1 MVRVHTEKISPLRRV
16 PAVQAV
22 RPGSLSRED
31 RAIGPVSPACLALA
45 RPGLSSLTGWASG
58 PRQSTGNTRAAS
70 TVKPGPP
77 VRIARPAR
85 ILSCLLFLSLLIVQF
100 MWPVAAAAA
109 DRSSSGSG
117 SGIKRFCILVGAN
130 DGGPER
136 ETLRYAV
143 SDALSLRKVFT
154 TMGGIEIQDCL
165 LQVNPK
171 KEELLEAMVQME
183 SMAGAAAAANQRV
196 EVIFYYSGHSDVEG
210 LLLGDEHLEYRTLR
224 SRFDKIPADV
234 HIAILDS
241 CFSGAFTRLK
251 GGSTQAPFMAETG
264 YDMKG
269 YAFLSSSSSSE
280 ASQESDHLR
289 GSFFTHY
296 VVAGLRGAAD
306 HNNDER
312 VTLNELYQFAY
323 SETLTRTEKTF
334 AGPQHPNYSIQM
346 SGTGDVVITQ
356 VRSGGAVLVLPEF
369 ISGRVSI
376 RDSRAGLV
384 AEIRKEHG
392 RETNLA
398 LDPESYTI
406 LYQDEDLLKQAQIDL
421 GYGSEKRL
429 AQSDFTVVEY
439 EYRRLRGTAAAGT
452 SGAAGELEA
461 VPGSTPGTSVSM
473 ADDGGTSG
481 GAEYRVVPFAFYA
494 APLKNYSDKV
504 VHKTAL
510 GLLGSYTTALD
521 GISAS
526 LGVGVVEE
534 NARWLMA
541 NAMGN
546 YIGGEADGFQ
556 LTLLL
561 NYIEGDSRY
570 IQLASFGNYARGK
583 FEGIQASGVGN
594 IVSRDFQ
601 GFQSSG
607 VFNYTGGHFDGVQV
621 AVGNWAGE
629 IDGIQAG
636 VVNRGGTV
644 KGVQVGL
651 INIAGQMHG
660 LPIGLINVSRNGG
673 IELQG
678 WTGGVTDFNTA
689 VLFRSGLFY
698 TRFTAGT
705 SAVTNSAHASFGL
718 HLGMRIPI
726 RRFYLDID
734 AGVNTLDFGKS
745 GIYIQPDDET
755 TEDLLAPQGKAVL
768 GFQLTKR
775 FSLFAGGGASYPLN
789 IATPEETGS
798 FEPILI
804 AGTSFKIF

>member
-1 MVRVHTEKISPLRRV
+1 MVRVHTEKIIPCRRI
-16 PAVQAV
+16 
-22 RPGSLSRED
+22 
-31 RAIGPVSPACLALA
+31 RAGRIVS
-45 RPGLSSLTGWASG
+45 GL
-58 PRQSTGNTRAAS
+58 
-70 TVKPGPP
+70 
-77 VRIARPAR
+77 
-85 ILSCLLFLSLLIVQF
+85 LLLSLLMVQI
-100 MWPVAAAAA
+100 MWPVAADAEQ
-109 DRSSSGSG
+109 S
-117 SGIKRFCILVGAN
+117 SGIKRFCILIGAN
-130 DGGPER
+130 DGGPKR

-154 TMGGIEIQDCL
+154 TMGGIEIKDCL

-183 SMAGAAAAANQRV
+183 SMAAAAAAANQRV

-210 LLLGDEHLEYRTLR
+210 LLLGGERLEYKTLR
-224 SRFDKIPADV
+224 SRFNQIPADV

-280 ASQESDHLR
+280 ASQESDRLR

-323 SETLTRTEKTF
+323 NETLSRTEKTF

-376 RDSRAGLV
+376 RDSQARLV
-384 AEIRKEHG
+384 AEIRKE
-392 RETNLA
+392 RDRATNLA
-398 LDPESYTI
+398 LAPESYTI
-406 LYQDEDLLKQAQIDL
+406 LFEEKDILKQAQVDL
-421 GYGSEKRL
+421 GYGSEKQL
-429 AQSDFTVVEY
+429 SQSDFTVVEY
-439 EYRRLRGTAAAGT
+439 EYGRLRGAAAAGT
-452 SGAAGELEA
+452 SGAIGTAGSF
-461 VPGSTPGTSVSM
+461 G
-473 ADDGGTSG
+473 ADDGT
-481 GAEYRVVPFAFYA
+481 EYRVVPFAFYA
-494 APLKNYSDKV
+494 APLKNYNDKV
-504 VHKTAL
+504 VHKTAI

-521 GISAS
+521 GISAG

-534 NARWLMA
+534 DARWLMA

-546 YIGGEADGFQ
+546 YIGGDADGFQ

-570 IQLASFGNYARGK
+570 IQLTSFGNYARGN
-583 FEGIQASGVGN
+583 FEGVQASGVGN
-594 IVSRDFQ
+594 IVAGDFQ
-601 GFQSSG
+601 GFQSAG
-607 VFNYTGGHFDGVQV
+607 IFNYTGGHFDGVQ
-621 AVGNWAGE
+621 AS
-629 IDGIQAG
+629 
-636 VVNRGGTV
+636 VVNWGGTV
-644 KGVQVGL
+644 NGMQVGL

-678 WTGGVTDFNTA
+678 WTGGSTDFNTA
-689 VLFRSGLFY
+689 VVFRSGLLY

-705 SAVTNSAHASFGL
+705 AVFTSSPQASFGL
-718 HLGMRIPI
+718 HIGMRIPI

-734 AGVNTLDFGKS
+734 AGVDTLDFGKF
-745 GIYIQPDDET
+745 GIYMQPDDET
-755 TEDLLAPQGKAVL
+755 TEDLLAPQGRAVL

-775 FSLFAGGGASYPLN
+775 LSLFAGVGASYHLN
-789 IATPEETGS
+789 ISTPEETGA
-798 FEPILI
+798 FEPLYI

>member
-1 MVRVHTEKISPLRRV
+1 MVRVHTEKIIPCRRV
-16 PAVQAV
+16 
-22 RPGSLSRED
+22 
-31 RAIGPVSPACLALA
+31 RAGRIIS
-45 RPGLSSLTGWASG
+45 GL
-58 PRQSTGNTRAAS
+58 
-70 TVKPGPP
+70 
-77 VRIARPAR
+77 
-85 ILSCLLFLSLLIVQF
+85 LLLSLLMVQI
-100 MWPVAAAAA
+100 MWPLAA
-109 DRSSSGSG
+109 DAEQSS
-117 SGIKRFCILVGAN
+117 SGIKRFCILIGAN
-130 DGGPER
+130 DGGPKR

-183 SMAGAAAAANQRV
+183 TMAAAAAAANQRV

-210 LLLGDEHLEYRTLR
+210 LLLGGERLEYKTLR
-224 SRFDKIPADV
+224 SRFNQIPADV

-251 GGSTQAPFMAETG
+251 GGSTQAPFMAEAG

-269 YAFLSSSSSSE
+269 YAFLSSSSSNE
-280 ASQESDHLR
+280 ASQESDRLR

-323 SETLTRTEKTF
+323 NETLSRTEKTF

-376 RDSRAGLV
+376 RDSQARLV
-384 AEIRKEHG
+384 AEIRKE
-392 RETNLA
+392 RDRATNLA

-406 LYQDEDLLKQAQIDL
+406 LFEEKDILKQAQVDL
-421 GYGSEKRL
+421 GYGSEKQL
-429 AQSDFTVVEY
+429 SQSEFTVVEY
-439 EYRRLRGTAAAGT
+439 EYGRLRGAAAAGT
-452 SGAAGELEA
+452 
-461 VPGSTPGTSVSM
+461 
-473 ADDGGTSG
+473 
-481 GAEYRVVPFAFYA
+481 EYRVVPFAFYA
-494 APLKNYSDKV
+494 APLKNYNDKV
-504 VHKTAL
+504 VHKTAI

-521 GISAS
+521 GISAG

-534 NARWLMA
+534 DARWLMA

-546 YIGGEADGFQ
+546 YIGGNADGFQ
-556 LTLLL
+556 LTFLL

-570 IQLASFGNYARGK
+570 IQLTSFGNYARGN
-583 FEGIQASGVGN
+583 FEGVQASGVGN
-594 IVSRDFQ
+594 IVAGDFQ
-601 GFQSSG
+601 GFQRAG
-607 VFNYTGGHFDGVQV
+607 IFNYTGGHFDGVQ
-621 AVGNWAGE
+621 AS
-629 IDGIQAG
+629 
-636 VVNRGGTV
+636 VVNWGGTV
-644 KGVQVGL
+644 NGMQVGL

-678 WTGGVTDFNTA
+678 WTGGSTDFNTA
-689 VLFRSGLFY
+689 VVFRSGLLY

-705 SAVTNSAHASFGL
+705 AVFTSSPQASFGL
-718 HLGMRIPI
+718 HIGMRIPI

-734 AGVNTLDFGKS
+734 AGVDTLDFGKF
-745 GIYIQPDDET
+745 GIYMQPDDET
-755 TEDLLAPQGKAVL
+755 TEDLLAPQGRAVL

-775 FSLFAGGGASYPLN
+775 LSLFAGVGASYHLN
-789 IATPEETGS
+789 ISTPEETGA
-798 FEPILI
+798 FEPLYI

>member
-1 MVRVHTEKISPLRRV
+1 MVRVHTEKIIPCRRI
-16 PAVQAV
+16 
-22 RPGSLSRED
+22 
-31 RAIGPVSPACLALA
+31 RAGRIVS
-45 RPGLSSLTGWASG
+45 GL
-58 PRQSTGNTRAAS
+58 
-70 TVKPGPP
+70 
-77 VRIARPAR
+77 
-85 ILSCLLFLSLLIVQF
+85 LLLSLLMVQI
-100 MWPVAAAAA
+100 MWPVAADAEQ
-109 DRSSSGSG
+109 S
-117 SGIKRFCILVGAN
+117 SGIKRFCILIGAN
-130 DGGPER
+130 DGGPKR

-154 TMGGIEIQDCL
+154 TMGGIEIKDCL

-183 SMAGAAAAANQRV
+183 SMAAAAAAANQRV
-196 EVIFYYSGHSDVEG
+196 EVILYYSGHSDVEG
-210 LLLGDEHLEYRTLR
+210 LLLGDERLEYKTLR
-224 SRFDKIPADV
+224 SRFNQIPADV

-251 GGSTQAPFMAETG
+251 GCSTQAPFMAEAG

-280 ASQESDHLR
+280 ASQESDRLR

-323 SETLTRTEKTF
+323 NETLSRTEKTF

-376 RDSRAGLV
+376 RDSQARLV
-384 AEIRKEHG
+384 AEIRKE
-392 RETNLA
+392 RDRATNLA

-406 LYQDEDLLKQAQIDL
+406 LFEEKDILKQAQVDL
-421 GYGSEKRL
+421 GYGSEKQL
-429 AQSDFTVVEY
+429 SQSEFTVVEY
-439 EYRRLRGTAAAGT
+439 EYGRLRGAAAAGT
-452 SGAAGELEA
+452 
-461 VPGSTPGTSVSM
+461 
-473 ADDGGTSG
+473 
-481 GAEYRVVPFAFYA
+481 EYRVVPFAFYA
-494 APLKNYSDKV
+494 APLKNYNDKV
-504 VHKTAL
+504 VHKTAI

-521 GISAS
+521 GISAG

-534 NARWLMA
+534 DARWLMA

-546 YIGGEADGFQ
+546 YIGGDADGFQ
-556 LTLLL
+556 LTFLL

-570 IQLASFGNYARGK
+570 IQLTSFGNYARGNFK
-583 FEGIQASGVGN
+583 GVQASGVGN
-594 IVSRDFQ
+594 IVTGDFQ
-601 GFQSSG
+601 GFQSGG
-607 VFNYTGGHFDGVQV
+607 VFNYTGGHFDGVQASMV
-621 AVGNWAGE
+621 NW
-629 IDGIQAG
+629 
-636 VVNRGGTV
+636 GGTV
-644 KGVQVGL
+644 QGMQVGL

-678 WTGGVTDFNTA
+678 WTGMGGSADFNTA
-689 VLFRSGLFY
+689 VVFRSGLLY

-705 SAVTNSAHASFGL
+705 SSFTSTVSSSAQASFGL
-718 HLGMRIPI
+718 HIGMRIPI

-734 AGVNTLDFGKS
+734 GGVDTLDFGKS
-745 GIYIQPDDET
+745 GIYMQPNDET
-755 TEDLLAPQGKAVL
+755 TEDLLSPQGRAVL

-775 FSLFAGGGASYPLN
+775 FSLFAGIGAAYPFN
-789 IATPEETGS
+789 IASPEESGA
-798 FEPILI
+798 FEPLYV
-804 AGTSFKIF
+804 AGTSFKI

>member
-1 MVRVHTEKISPLRRV
+1 MVQI
-16 PAVQAV
+16 
-22 RPGSLSRED
+22 
-31 RAIGPVSPACLALA
+31 
-45 RPGLSSLTGWASG
+45 
-58 PRQSTGNTRAAS
+58 
-70 TVKPGPP
+70 
-77 VRIARPAR
+77 
-85 ILSCLLFLSLLIVQF
+85 
-100 MWPVAAAAA
+100 MWPVAADAEQ
-109 DRSSSGSG
+109 S
-117 SGIKRFCILVGAN
+117 SGIKRFCILIGAN
-130 DGGPER
+130 DGGPKR

-183 SMAGAAAAANQRV
+183 SMAAAAAAANQRV

-210 LLLGDEHLEYRTLR
+210 LLLGGERLEYKTLR
-224 SRFDKIPADV
+224 SRFNQIPADV

-280 ASQESDHLR
+280 ASQESDRLR

-323 SETLTRTEKTF
+323 NETLSRTEKTF

-376 RDSRAGLV
+376 RDSQARLV
-384 AEIRKEHG
+384 AEIRKE
-392 RETNLA
+392 RDRATNLA

-406 LYQDEDLLKQAQIDL
+406 LFEEKDILKQAQVDL
-421 GYGSEKRL
+421 GYGSEKQL
-429 AQSDFTVVEY
+429 SQSDFTVVEY
-439 EYRRLRGTAAAGT
+439 EYGRLRGAAAAGT
-452 SGAAGELEA
+452 SGAIGTAGSF
-461 VPGSTPGTSVSM
+461 G
-473 ADDGGTSG
+473 ADDGT
-481 GAEYRVVPFAFYA
+481 EYRVVPFAFYA
-494 APLKNYSDKV
+494 APLKNYNDKV
-504 VHKTAL
+504 VHKTAI

-521 GISAS
+521 GISAG

-534 NARWLMA
+534 DARWLMA

-546 YIGGEADGFQ
+546 YIGGDADGFQ

-570 IQLASFGNYARGK
+570 IQLTSFGNYARGN
-583 FEGIQASGVGN
+583 FEGVQASGVGN
-594 IVSRDFQ
+594 IVAGDFQ
-601 GFQSSG
+601 GFQSAG
-607 VFNYTGGHFDGVQV
+607 IFNYTGGHFDGVQ
-621 AVGNWAGE
+621 AS
-629 IDGIQAG
+629 
-636 VVNRGGTV
+636 VVNWGGTV
-644 KGVQVGL
+644 NGMQVGL

-678 WTGGVTDFNTA
+678 WMGGSTDFNTA
-689 VLFRSGLFY
+689 VVFRSGLLY

-705 SAVTNSAHASFGL
+705 AVFTSSPQASFGL
-718 HLGMRIPI
+718 HIGMRIPI

-734 AGVNTLDFGKS
+734 AGVDTLDFGKF
-745 GIYIQPDDET
+745 GIYMQPDDET
-755 TEDLLAPQGKAVL
+755 TEDLLAPQGRAVL

-775 FSLFAGGGASYPLN
+775 LSLFAGVGASYHLN
-789 IATPEETGS
+789 ISTPEETGA
-798 FEPILI
+798 FEPLYI

>member
-1 MVRVHTEKISPLRRV
+1 MVRVHTEKIIPCRRI
-16 PAVQAV
+16 
-22 RPGSLSRED
+22 
-31 RAIGPVSPACLALA
+31 RAGRIVS
-45 RPGLSSLTGWASG
+45 GL
-58 PRQSTGNTRAAS
+58 
-70 TVKPGPP
+70 
-77 VRIARPAR
+77 
-85 ILSCLLFLSLLIVQF
+85 LLLSLLMVQI
-100 MWPVAAAAA
+100 MWPVAADAEQ
-109 DRSSSGSG
+109 S
-117 SGIKRFCILVGAN
+117 SGIKRFCILIGAN
-130 DGGPER
+130 DGGPKR

-154 TMGGIEIQDCL
+154 TMGGIEIKDCL

-171 KEELLEAMVQME
+171 KEELLEAMVQMA

-210 LLLGDEHLEYRTLR
+210 LLLGGERLAYKTLR
-224 SRFDKIPADV
+224 SRFDQIPADV

-251 GGSTQAPFMAETG
+251 GGSTQAPFLTDPG

-280 ASQESDHLR
+280 ASQESDRLR

-323 SETLTRTEKTF
+323 NETLSRTEKTF

-376 RDSRAGLV
+376 RDSQARLV
-384 AEIRKEHG
+384 AEIRKERG
-392 RETNLA
+392 RATNLA
-398 LDPESYTI
+398 LDPENYTI
-406 LYQDEDLLKQAQIDL
+406 LVEDEDLLKQARIDL

-429 AQSDFTVVEY
+429 SQSDFTVVEY
-439 EYRRLRGTAAAGT
+439 EYGRLRGAAAAGT
-452 SGAAGELEA
+452 SGAIGTAGSF
-461 VPGSTPGTSVSM
+461 G
-473 ADDGGTSG
+473 ADDGT
-481 GAEYRVVPFAFYA
+481 EYRVVPFAFYA
-494 APLKNYSDKV
+494 APLKNYNDKV
-504 VHKTAL
+504 VHKTAI

-521 GISAS
+521 GISAG

-534 NARWLMA
+534 DARWLMA

-546 YIGGEADGFQ
+546 YIGGDADGFQ

-570 IQLASFGNYARGK
+570 IQLTSFGNYARGN
-583 FEGIQASGVGN
+583 FERVQASGVGN
-594 IVSRDFQ
+594 IVTGDFQ
-601 GFQSSG
+601 GFQSAG
-607 VFNYTGGHFDGVQV
+607 VFNYTGDHFDGVQ
-621 AVGNWAGE
+621 AS
-629 IDGIQAG
+629 
-636 VVNRGGTV
+636 VVNWGGTV
-644 KGVQVGL
+644 NGMQVGL

-678 WTGGVTDFNTA
+678 WTGGSTDFNTA
-689 VLFRSGLFY
+689 VVFRSGLLY

-705 SAVTNSAHASFGL
+705 AVFTSSPQASFGL
-718 HLGMRIPI
+718 HIGMRIPI

-734 AGVNTLDFGKS
+734 AGVDTLDFGKF
-745 GIYIQPDDET
+745 GIYMQPDDET
-755 TEDLLAPQGKAVL
+755 TEDLLAPQGRAVL

-775 FSLFAGGGASYPLN
+775 LSLFAGVGASYHLN
-789 IATPEETGS
+789 ISTPEETGA
-798 FEPILI
+798 FEPLYI